1 MHLTALCGSS
11 YCEKRKNSIAQML
24 LVMRL
29 IILFLIV
36 GLLKA
41 NASSYSQ
48 TVTLSERNVRLEQI
62 FKKIEKQ
69 THFFFWYENKALK
82 DTRKVSVDVQ
92 NASLER
98 VLDECL
104 ANQPLTYVIIDKT
117 IVVKERKQVMT
128 AAPVAIAPIPLPA
141 PEPPTIK
148 IRGTVSASEGQSL
161 SGAYIKLKGSNK
173 GTTAGNDGSFTLEIP
188 EQGGTLVISYV
199 GYQSVEIRVSK
210 NSVLNIVLEQQKS
223 NVDEIVVVGYATQR
237 KANLTGATDKVGA
250 KEFESR
256 PINNIGSALQG
267 LIANLNITTS
277 DGRPNTASALN
288 IRGRVSVNGGEPLI
302 LVDNI
307 PATQAELTYLNP
319 TDVESV
325 TVLKDAAS
333 AAIYGARASFG
344 VILVTTKSGK
354 NNKLNVT
361 VNAYSSYRTV
371 GKLPE
376 VVTDPYTS
384 ITLKNQAAFP
394 LYNPAW
400 PAYMVDYAKQ
410 RSQNPSLSPVIV
422 NPSNPNKYLYMGNT
436 NWLQEGYNKSAP
448 SQDINLSLSQKTDKL
463 AYYFSMDYYNQDG
476 IIRYN
481 PDSYKRYNMRGKV
494 DFNVTPWL
502 TFSNNTSFA
511 NILYNSPTYLDGN
524 YFWNLNRQSSYDVPK
539 NPDGTWTSAGASQ
552 LGSIQQ
558 GGRSDSRL
566 NDYQS
571 TFSFNASI
579 LKNIWSIKGDATF
592 KRTSSLEKRYEIP
605 VPYTDGPN
613 GPVKYAGGLTGSA
626 TNRTNNTNYNVY
638 NIYTDAHKKFGNH
651 FLSILA
657 GFNQEERSSVSNSAV
672 KSGLISYNLPT
683 VNLSTGTMTESETI
697 REWAVQG
704 YFGRLNYNFKDR
716 YLLELDG
723 RYDGSSRFPRNDRW
737 GFFPSASAGWV
748 ISEESFFGG
757 VKKATGIDFLKFR
770 ASYGSLGN
778 QASVSEYGYI
788 PTMNFTQQIGQ
799 ILGSTLPSSVNPPG
813 AVSPSYTWE
822 KVNTTNFGADLLML
836 DKRLEVNFDVYSR
849 VVNGMLVAGKTL
861 PAVFGTSVPQV
872 NAGDM
877 KTKGFELKVS
887 WHDKTKLG
895 GSDFYYNFTAA
906 LANSR
911 AWITRFDNPTN
922 SLNNYYKGQEIGEIW
937 GLGVDGFFK
946 TQAEIN
952 AKDYSAVGEDDNN
965 YTFSVGDIKFTD
977 RNNDGKLNFG
987 KYTVGDPGDLY
998 KIGNAEPHLPYSF
1011 EFTGAWRGIDL
1022 RIFMQG
1028 IAKRDWYP
1036 GASNIYFW
1044 GIYAQPW
1051 TNVTVQNLDHWTP
1064 DNPNAYFPRVKA
1076 YAAEDNGMELA
1087 IPNTHFLQNASY
1099 LRCKNLTIGYTLPAS
1114 WLRKARINKLRFYA
1128 SAENLFEFSHLKAT
1142 LDPEALTPHGDIY
1155 PFQRTYAFGL
1165 NLNF

>member
-1 MHLTALCGSS
+1 
-11 YCEKRKNSIAQML
+11 
-24 LVMRL
+24 MRL
-29 IILFLIV
+29 VIFFFIV

-41 NASSYSQ
+41 NANGYSQ
-48 TVTLSERNVRLEQI
+48 TVTLLERNARLEQV

-69 THFFFWYENKALK
+69 TRFFFWYENKTLK
-82 DTRKVSVDVQ
+82 ESRKVNIDVQ
-92 NASLER
+92 NASLEQA
-98 VLDECL
+98 LNQCF
-104 ANQPLTYVIIDKT
+104 ANQPLSYVIIDKT
-117 IVVKERKQVMT
+117 IVVKEKKQAVT
-128 AAPVAIAPIPLPA
+128 VEPAAITPAPIPA
-141 PEPPTIK
+141 PPPPTIK
-148 IRGTVSASEGQSL
+148 VKGSVTSAEGQLL
-161 SGAYIKLKGSNK
+161 SGAYIKLKGSNR
-173 GTTAGNDGSFTLEIP
+173 GTTAANDGSFTLEIP
-188 EQGGTLVISYV
+188 EQGGTLVVSYV
-199 GYQSVEIRVSK
+199 GYQSVEIRVTK
-210 NSVLNIVLEQQKS
+210 NTTLNIVMEQQKS
-223 NVDEIVVVGYATQR
+223 NVDEIVVVGYASQR

-256 PINNIGSALQG
+256 PINNIGSGLQG
-267 LIANLNITTS
+267 LVANLNITNG
-277 DGRPNTASALN
+277 DGRPNTAAALN
-288 IRGRVSVNGGEPLI
+288 IRGAVSINGGEPLI

-307 PATQAELTYLNP
+307 PVTQAELTYLNP

-354 NNKLNVT
+354 NNKLNVN

-376 VVTDPYTS
+376 IVTDPYTA
-384 ITLKNQAAFP
+384 ITIKNQAAFP

-410 RSQNPSLSPVIV
+410 RSQNPSLPAVIV
-422 NPSNPNKYLYMGNT
+422 NPNNPNKYLYMGNT
-436 NWLQEGYNKSAP
+436 NWLEEGYNKTAP
-448 SQDINLSLSQKTDKL
+448 SQDINLNLSQKTDKL

-481 PDSYKRYNMRGKV
+481 PDTYKRYNMRGKV

-524 YFWNLNRQSSYDVPK
+524 YFWNLNRQSAFDVPK
-539 NPDGTWTSAGASQ
+539 NPDGSWTSAGASQ

-579 LKNIWSIKGDATF
+579 LKNFWSIKGDATF

-605 VPYTDGPN
+605 VPYIDGPN
-613 GPVKYAGGLTGSA
+613 GPVKYAGGLTGSS
-626 TNRTNNTNYNVY
+626 TNKTNNTNYNVY
-638 NIYTDAHKKFGNH
+638 NLYTDAHKKFGDH
-651 FLSILA
+651 FISVLA
-657 GFNQEERSSVSNSAV
+657 GFNQEERSSISNSAV
-672 KSGLISYNLPT
+672 RNGLISYNLPT
-683 VNLSTGTMTESETI
+683 VNLSTGSMTESETI

-704 YFGRLNYNFKDR
+704 FFGRLNYNFKDR

-723 RYDGSSRFPRNDRW
+723 RYDGSSRFPKNDRW

-748 ISEESFFGG
+748 ISEESFFAGI
-757 VKKATGIDFLKFR
+757 KKATSIDFLKFR

-788 PTMNFTQQIGQ
+788 PTMSFTPQIGQ
-799 ILGSTLPSSVNPPG
+799 ILGSSLPSAVNVPG

-822 KVNTTNFGADLLML
+822 KVNTTNFGVDMLLL
-836 DKRLEVNFDVYSR
+836 DKRLELNFDKYSR
-849 VVNGMLVAGKTL
+849 VVNGMLVPGKTL
-861 PAVFGTSVPQV
+861 PAVFGTGVPMV

-877 KTKGFELKVS
+877 QTKGFELKLS
-887 WHDKTKLG
+887 WHDKVKVAG
-895 GSDFYYNFTAA
+895 ADFYYNFTAS
-906 LANSR
+906 LANSK
-911 AWITRFDNPTN
+911 AWITRFDNPTL
-922 SLNNYYKGQEIGEIW
+922 SLNNYYKGQELGEIW

-946 TQAEIN
+946 SQDEIN

-965 YTFSVGDIKFTD
+965 YAFYVGDLKFTD
-977 RNNDGKLNFG
+977 RNKDGKVNFG
-987 KYTVGDPGDLY
+987 KYTVNDPGDLY
-998 KIGNAEPHLPYSF
+998 KIGNSSPHLPYSF
-1011 EFTGAWRGIDL
+1011 EFTGSWKGFDA

-1036 GASNIYFW
+1036 EPSNIYFW

-1051 TNVTVQNLDHWTP
+1051 TNVTVQNLDRWTP
-1064 DNPNAYFPRVKA
+1064 TNPNGYFPRVKS
-1076 YAAEDNGMELA
+1076 YIAEDWMQELA
-1087 IPNTHFLQNASY
+1087 IPNNRYLQNASY
-1099 LRCKNLTIGYTLPAS
+1099 LRCKNLTVGYTLPQSLLKRAGIS
-1114 WLRKARINKLRFYA
+1114 RLRFYA
-1128 SAENLFEFSHLKAT
+1128 SAENLFEFTHTKVR
-1142 LDPEALTPHGDIY
+1142 LDPESLGAKRGGDIY
-1155 PFQRTYAFGL
+1155 PFQRTYSFGL